1 MTIKI
6 EREALLSLTDTQSE
20 SILTRGF
27 PVIQCGL
34 DHLPSKG
41 CPPPPELDD
50 TDDDSTVSS
59 CSSSTI
65 TSSVKSVSFAAPL
78 VTEVRYRPRTLNGN
92 KTLLY
97 YTVEETSR

>member
-6 EREALLSLTDTQSE
+6 EREALLSLTDTQRD

-27 PVIQCGL
+27 PVISFGL
-34 DHLPSKG
+34 DYLPTKA

-59 CSSSTI
+59 CSSSTT
-65 TSSVKSVSFAAPL
+65 TSTVKCVSFAAPL
-78 VTEVRYRPRTLNGN
+78 VTEVRYRPRTLRRN

-97 YTVEETSR
+97 YTVEQTSR